1 MEKKQ
6 LYKELVSLI
15 APRVIA
21 ENFELVQIVEKP
33 TSITLYFE
41 EKDQRIPEELKGKE
55 AVQDGYLNKMEL
67 QTFPLKD
74 KTVYIAV
81 RRRRWKERGT
91 PEQSYSNRYDLHFE
105 GMKTTKEF
113 GIFLKEEL
121 GFEPDEYNKFWQR
134 ITDQGSDPLSMVQER
149 TE

>member
-1 MEKKQ
+1 MEKDQ

-21 ENFELVQIVEKP
+21 ENFELIQIVEKP

-91 PEQSYSNRYDLHFE
+91 PE
-105 GMKTTKEF
+105 
-113 GIFLKEEL
+113 
-121 GFEPDEYNKFWQR
+121 
-134 ITDQGSDPLSMVQER
+134 
-149 TE
+149 

>member
-1 MEKKQ
+1 
-6 LYKELVSLI
+6 
-15 APRVIA
+15 
-21 ENFELVQIVEKP
+21 
-33 TSITLYFE
+33 LYFE

-121 GFEPDEYNKFWQR
+121 GFEPDEYNKFWQS
-134 ITDQGSDPLSMVQER
+134 ITDQGSDPLSVVQER